1 MYALTPFDKKRGAA
15 SEASSDIKN
24 RQLPRSRSAFSSRP
38 RGQCSRTVRY
48 PRPGA
53 PCSDSGTCATF
64 PKGLGRQR
72 TPSELRPRRCLV
84 ATACAHCAILK
95 ACFTGP
101 AVGPP
106 RSLKPRSKPPRR
118 TSRKCCPPRPTSTR
132 PRISLCCHAG
142 GKWPT
147 PRLCRSPPDHAG
159 WRRTTTRSSRRGRCC
174 SHEAS
179 RAGSGAGARGRGA
192 GGPPTPWACCRRR
205 PCGTAH
211 KRTAHCHVRALPGRL
226 SDLRVP

>member
-38 RGQCSRTVRY
+38 RGQCNRTVRY
-48 PRPGA
+48 PHPGA

-118 TSRKCCPPRPTSTR
+118 PSRNKRPTSTR
-132 PRISLCCHAG
+132 PRISLCCHGWGQVAYAEAVSVAARPRRVAANNDKEFKEKAMLLSR
-142 GKWPT
+142 GKSS
-147 PRLCRSPPDHAG
+147 RIRS
-159 WRRTTTRSSRRGRCC
+159 RSSRTR
-174 SHEAS
+174 S
-179 RAGSGAGARGRGA
+179 R
-192 GGPPTPWACCRRR
+192 WACCRRR

-211 KRTAHCHVRALPGRL
+211 KRTAHCPVRALPGRL

>member
-24 RQLPRSRSAFSSRP
+24 RQLPRSRSAFSSRA
-38 RGQCSRTVRY
+38 RGQCSQTVRY

-64 PKGLGRQR
+64 PTGLGRQR

-118 TSRKCCPPRPTSTR
+118 PSRNKRPTSTR
-132 PRISLCCHAG
+132 PRISLCCHGWGQVAYAEAVSVA
-142 GKWPT
+142 T
-147 PRLCRSPPDHAG
+147 RPRRVAANNDKEFMEKAMLG
-159 WRRTTTRSSRRGRCC
+159 CC
-174 SHEAS
+174 SHEAG

-192 GGPPTPWACCRRR
+192 GGRAAAAGHVGRRTNVRPT
-205 PCGTAH
+205 
-211 KRTAHCHVRALPGRL
+211 ALSAP
-226 SDLRVP
+226 SQDD